1 MSNGKPEALSPPPI
15 DSDEMLPDILR
26 DALGQVLAEERRQ
39 WRRQRELIEA
49 QAQAAIARTDTAVS
63 EARYG
68 IERAAESALAQ
79 LKSAAEAVQ
88 AEFARA
94 VTLRLAELRDGE
106 RGPPGEVGAVGAV
119 GPVGPSGPAGQRGD
133 DGAQGPPGA
142 AGPSGPDG
150 PAGER
155 GYAGERGPPGPAGP
169 AGPIAVNTVLTG
181 EGVPR
186 RAARAGSIYIDRT
199 TGDLYQAYELG
210 PDGILREFC
219 QDPETGLL
227 CGSEPSGGSD
237 SSSGGGGKEGGGSK
251 PATGKESA
259 SHLYTA
265 PTRSVDEVIASVP
278 NAKPHVDEAEAKVK
292 AGTATDRLV
301 SAGGH
306 KLPNGKWTPERTALH
321 QKIMAELLP
330 VEQLKAATP
339 KEGEKPQLY
348 ILGGRGGSG
357 KSFFTSGK
365 PGTIDTK
372 NFVVLNNDDVKEKLP
387 EWKGWNA
394 ALLHE
399 ESSEIGQ
406 AAERIAFGRGVNIVI
421 DGTMK
426 SSASLEARIK
436 DAKAAG
442 YEVHGKYMYTSPEKS
457 AERALNRF
465 VRGNEKNGMGRYV
478 PPSYSMN
485 STTNEASFDQVS
497 SQFKTWEV
505 WDNNVDGRAP
515 KFHSSSKK

>member
-1 MSNGKPEALSPPPI
+1 MSNGKPEAFSPPLI
-15 DSDEMLPDILR
+15 DSDEMLPDVLR
-26 DALGQVLAEERRQ
+26 DALGLILAEERRQ

-49 QAQAAIARTDTAVS
+49 QAQAAVERSNTAVS
-63 EARYG
+63 EARHG

-79 LKSAAEAVQ
+79 VKGAVEAVQ

-106 RGPPGEVGAVGAV
+106 
-119 GPVGPSGPAGQRGD
+119 
-133 DGAQGPPGA
+133 QGPPGA
-142 AGPSGPDG
+142 AGPAGPSGP
-150 PAGER
+150 PGER
-155 GYAGERGPPGPAGP
+155 GYAGDQGPPGPAGP
-169 AGPIAVNTVLTG
+169 AGPIAVDTVLTG

-186 RAARAGSIYIDRT
+186 RAARAGSIYLDRT

-237 SSSGGGGKEGGGSK
+237 SSSSSSGGGGSR

-259 SHLYTA
+259 SHLYSA
-265 PTRSVDEVIASVP
+265 PTRSVDDVIASVP
-278 NAKPHVDEAEAKVK
+278 NAKPQVDDAEAKIK
-292 AGTATDRLV
+292 AGTATDRPV
-301 SAGGH
+301 SQGGH
-306 KLPNGKWTPERTALH
+306 KLPNGKWTPERTAIH

-372 NFVVLNNDDVKEKLP
+372 SFVVLNNDDVKEKLP

-426 SSASLEARIK
+426 SATSLEARIK

-478 PPSYSMN
+478 PPAYSMS
-485 STTNEASFDQVS
+485 STTNEASFDKVS
-497 SQFKTWEV
+497 GEFKTWEV
-505 WDNNVDGRAP
+505 WDNNVDGRPP